1 MMSFQHTFNIN
12 LLIDIDVT
20 SGTRTC
26 ISETMDFTSTDHVIH
41 QAILICRMKRLQSHL
56 IQTNK

>member
-26 ISETMDFTSTDHVIH
+26 ISETMDFTLTDHVIH
-41 QAILICRMKRLQSHL
+41 QTILICRMLRLHSHF